1 MDELTRAGAA
11 STWGVCTCSMG
22 TLDGSAD
29 GPRPG
34 VWWHR
39 RPSTSCT
46 FWDKA
51 LPRSVERRWTAI
63 RCARVTQW
71 TAAHTLIA
79 EEGCRAGIQRES
91 EVRGRGLPTQVEVEV
106 RSVGR

>member
-34 VWWHR
+34 VRGHVR
-39 RPSTSCT
+39 RSIVTVRLGARFGAPAETRNA
-46 FWDKA
+46 D
-51 LPRSVERRWTAI
+51 SVSITGGCEVLAHAGQGDGR
-63 RCARVTQW
+63 
-71 TAAHTLIA
+71 AA
-79 EEGCRAGIQRES
+79 
-91 EVRGRGLPTQVEVEV
+91 
-106 RSVGR
+106 

>member
-34 VWWHR
+34 VTCVMSAGQG
-39 RPSTSCT
+39 PLGVGGSGIEEPV
-46 FWDKA
+46 K
-51 LPRSVERRWTAI
+51 VERP
-63 RCARVTQW
+63 
-71 TAAHTLIA
+71 
-79 EEGCRAGIQRES
+79 QRRED
-91 EVRGRGLPTQVEVEV
+91 E
-106 RSVGR
+106 